1 METKGDYWYCWG
13 LLNLRMCFIPG
24 DWQCESEITQDL
36 AAKLVDGI
44 STQWRVSTISP
55 AKKRIIDGYG
65 SKAMMMMIIIIIT
78 IIIFFS
84 DIIIKKYY
92 HYLLLLLLLLSL
104 LFTV

>member
-1 METKGDYWYCWG
+1 METKGYYWYCWG

-55 AKKRIIDGYG
+55 AKKTDYRWVWVKSYDDDDDYYYYP
-65 SKAMMMMIIIIIT
+65 
-78 IIIFFS
+78 FFS
-84 DIIIKKYY
+84 DIII
-92 HYLLLLLLLLSL
+92 
-104 LFTV
+104 

>member
-1 METKGDYWYCWG
+1 METKGYYWYCWG

-65 SKAMMMMIIIIIT
+65 SKAMMMMMMMMMIIIIIT
-78 IIIFFS
+78 IIIFF
-84 DIIIKKYY
+84 
-92 HYLLLLLLLLSL
+92 
-104 LFTV
+104 